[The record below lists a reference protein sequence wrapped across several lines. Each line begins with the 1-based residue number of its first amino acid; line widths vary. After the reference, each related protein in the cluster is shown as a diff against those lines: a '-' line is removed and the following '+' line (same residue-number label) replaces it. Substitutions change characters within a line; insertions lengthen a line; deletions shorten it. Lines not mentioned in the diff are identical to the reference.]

1 MRGERY
7 LMEGQGHPILSKE
20 IQAGG
25 RAYVLTIDREDL
37 SRLYPGMVRYTLL
50 LRSGGETL
58 GAFRT
63 STYEYP
69 PSVPL
74 DAEQVIRRKAA
85 GWERDL
91 LKDPAGFVA
100 TLERPRQVVP
110 LPAKEQVLVIQGSPR
125 ADGNCGVLAGWVAEE
140 AGTLGKKARV
150 VYLDDL
156 SIRPCIGCYQ
166 CYNTGNCTFDDDM
179 GDLIGSLRSA
189 DLIVV
194 CSPVYTNTVPGGLK
208 TFIDRCQAYHAERNL
223 FSPPREKQG
232 ILLSVAGRP
241 GSANFT
247 CVKKVVVSFMRNL
260 GIRYAGELLLDGM
273 DRTRDVRTLPG
284 TREEVARLVKKA
296 LGE

>member
-1 MRGERY
+1 MRGVRY
-7 LMEGQGHPILSKE
+7 LMEGRGRTILSKE

-25 RAYVLTIDREDL
+25 RAYVLAIDEEDL

-50 LRSGGETL
+50 LRSGGEIL
-58 GAFRT
+58 GVFRT
-63 STYEYP
+63 NTYEYP

-74 DAEQVIRRKAA
+74 DAEQVVRRKAA

-91 LKDPAGFVA
+91 LKDPAGFIA
-100 TLERPRQVVP
+100 TLERPAEMVP
-110 LPAKEQVLVIQGSPR
+110 PPGKEQVLVIQGSPR
-125 ADGNCGVLAGWVAEE
+125 ADGNCGVLAGWAAEE
-140 AGTLGKKARV
+140 AGALGKKARV

-166 CYNTGNCTFDDDM
+166 CYNTGSCTFDDDM

-189 DLIVV
+189 GLLVV

-208 TFIDRCQAYHAERNL
+208 IFMDRCQAYHAERSL
-223 FSPPREKQG
+223 FSMPREKQG
-232 ILLSVAGRP
+232 ILLSVAGRS
-241 GSANFT
+241 GAANFT

-273 DRTRDVRTLPG
+273 DRTRDVRTLAG
-284 TREEVARLVKKA
+284 TREKVARLMKEA